1 MKTLGAI
8 IDRAIKSAVETGR
21 DQHLLANGDH
31 VSFVSGDDLLDA
43 EGDYIGVVSEGGL
56 FIGCVGVQPPF
67 EIALKR
73 YAE

>member
-1 MKTLGAI
+1 MRNPGDCRRHCRPFAASLVMKTLGAI

-43 EGDYIGVVSEGGL
+43 EGDYIGVVSES
-56 FIGCVGVQPPF
+56 
-67 EIALKR
+67 
-73 YAE
+73 